1 MSKIINLNE
10 SDILKIVNR
19 VINEQWVYQKN
30 NKGGYTLANGPY
42 QGIEAKTLFPS
53 YSDSQY
59 PKELD
64 KNRNPVMKDGG
75 PVPTMLTSKY
85 QQISCI
91 PYLFRHAY
99 YTLKKQG
106 YNITLLK
113 ASLGIIGRESS
124 FGTSD
129 RFQYLNPLKTLASKV
144 GFSTSVGYGQI
155 KPETAKELGIPE
167 EDLNTTIGSL
177 NAVYQIISKNY
188 AKATQTGYSA
198 DKPSMNLSTGT
209 GNAALDVSIAA
220 FNLGASYIT
229 NWCETTDN
237 NVKGRCSQDKTKN
250 GLQIFKDKPV
260 KNYLPNLK
268 SERWDGVNIST
279 HGYVSEVAKNI
290 NSFKCG

>member
-1 MSKIINLNE
+1 MRKIINLNE

-30 NKGGYTLANGPY
+30 NKGGYNLVNGPY
-42 QGIEAKTLFPS
+42 QGIEAKKLFPS
-53 YSDSQY
+53 YSDGQY

-64 KNRNPVMKDGG
+64 QYKNPVSKDGSPT
-75 PVPTMLTSKY
+75 PVMLSSKY
-85 QQISCI
+85 QQVACI

-99 YTLKKQG
+99 FTLKNKG
-106 YNITLLK
+106 YNVTLLK
-113 ASLGIIGRESS
+113 TSLGIIGRESS

-129 RFQYLNPLKTLASKV
+129 RYQYLNPLKTLASKI
-144 GFSTSVGYGQI
+144 GLSTSVGYGQV

-167 EDLNTTIGSL
+167 EDLNTAIGAL

-188 AKATQTGYSA
+188 SKATQTGYSA
-198 DKPSMNLSTGT
+198 NEPSVNLSTGT

-229 NWCETTDN
+229 NWCETTDKN
-237 NVKGRCSQDKTKN
+237 TKGRCSQDKTKN

-268 SERWDGVNIST
+268 SDRWDGVSITT

-290 NSFKCG
+290 SSFKCG